1 MTLKELK
8 DWINTLPEEFM
19 EFNVVNGEEGQ
30 LDDQYFYRLDKPVV
44 SLVVDKES
52 KEFVLLSDKEEPF
65 NEGEINDIR
74 ELGHPDEENNNAD

>member
-1 MTLKELK
+1 MILKELK

-30 LDDQYFYRLDKPVV
+30 LDEQYFYRLDKPVV

-52 KEFVLLSDKEEPF
+52 KVFVLLSNK
-65 NEGEINDIR
+65 NEAFTDDEINEIR
-74 ELGHPDEENNNAD
+74 ELGRPDEENNDTD